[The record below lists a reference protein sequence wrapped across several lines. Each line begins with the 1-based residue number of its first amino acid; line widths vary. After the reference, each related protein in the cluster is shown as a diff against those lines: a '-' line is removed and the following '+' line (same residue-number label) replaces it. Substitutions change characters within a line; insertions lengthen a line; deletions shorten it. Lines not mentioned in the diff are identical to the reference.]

1 MLEKLRLLQYRARIK
16 LYRAEQMRTMDV
28 GGRRVSLLASGA
40 GEPLVYLHSIIG
52 ESIWYPFHEGL
63 NRSFAV
69 TAPIQ
74 PGFGGGATPGAVEI
88 DDLDDLIFYYLD
100 LFAALGLDRF
110 HLIGASFGGRIAAEF
125 ALRYPERVKRLVL
138 VDSFGLEVPG
148 APSADLSALTRVEEL
163 RPRLFFNP
171 RSFLGDLLLPATD
184 DVRSRAI
191 ARVGV
196 SHPKLQARLKRIAAP
211 TLLLWGAQDAIVPL
225 AHANVFQTAIPDA
238 RLTTIEKCGHLPMF
252 EQEEKFVAAVAS
264 FLRAG

>member
-1 MLEKLRLLQYRARIK
+1 MLEKIRLLQYRARIK
-16 LYRAEQMRTMDV
+16 LYRAEQLRTIDV
-28 GGRRVSLLASGA
+28 GGHRASLLTSGA
-40 GEPLVYLHSIIG
+40 GQPLVYLHSIIG

-69 TAPIQ
+69 TAPIH
-74 PGFGGGATPGAVEI
+74 PGVGGGAPGAVEI

-110 HLIGASFGGRIAAEF
+110 HLVGASFGGRIAAEF

-138 VDSFGLEVPG
+138 VDSFGLEVAG
-148 APSADLSALTRVEEL
+148 APSADLSAIARFAEL

-171 RSFLGDLLLPATD
+171 RSFLSDLLLPNTD
-184 DVRSRAI
+184 DERGRAM
-191 ARVGV
+191 ARIGL

-211 TLLLWGAQDAIVPL
+211 TLLLWGAQDALVPL

-238 RLTTIEKCGHLPMF
+238 RLTIIEKCGHLPMF

>member
-16 LYRAEQMRTMDV
+16 LYRAEQMRTIDV
-28 GGRRVSLLASGA
+28 GGHRASLLASGA
-40 GEPLVYLHSIIG
+40 GEPLVYFHSFIG

-69 TAPIQ
+69 TAPIH
-74 PGFGGGATPGAVEI
+74 PGFGAAAPGAVEI
-88 DDLDDLIFYYLD
+88 DDLDDLIFHYLD
-100 LFAALGLDRF
+100 LFAALRLDRF
-110 HLIGASFGGRIAAEF
+110 HLVGASFGGRIAAEF

-148 APSADLSALTRVEEL
+148 APSAEFPALTRVEEL
-163 RPRLFFNP
+163 RPRLFCNP
-171 RSFLGDLLLPATD
+171 RSFLSDVLLPATD
-184 DVRSRAI
+184 DERNRAI
-191 ARVGV
+191 ARIGT

-211 TLLLWGAQDAIVPL
+211 TLILWGAQDVIVPL

>member
-16 LYRAEQMRTMDV
+16 LYRAEQRRTIDL
-28 GGRRVSLLASGA
+28 GEHRATFLASGA

-69 TAPIQ
+69 TAPIH
-74 PGFGGGATPGAVEI
+74 PGFGSAVGGGAEI

-100 LFAALGLDRF
+100 LFAALGLERF
-110 HLIGASFGGRIAAEF
+110 HLVGASFGGRIAAEF

-148 APSADLSALTRVEEL
+148 APSAEPSALTRVEEL
-163 RPRLFFNP
+163 RPRIFFNP

-184 DVRSRAI
+184 DERKRAI
-191 ARVGV
+191 ARIGLT
-196 SHPKLQARLKRIAAP
+196 HPKLQARLKRIAAP

-225 AHANVFQTAIPDA
+225 AHANIFQTAIPQA

-264 FLRAG
+264 FLRAGE